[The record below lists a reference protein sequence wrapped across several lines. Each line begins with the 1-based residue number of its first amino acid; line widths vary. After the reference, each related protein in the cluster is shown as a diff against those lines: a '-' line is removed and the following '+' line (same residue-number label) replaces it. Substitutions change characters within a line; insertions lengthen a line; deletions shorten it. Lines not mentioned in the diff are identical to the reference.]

1 MWSFRIQY
9 HMRTVKH
16 AYFVTLTYAHGQAS
30 RSENGFLTLNKKHF
44 QNYVKRIRKSLNQ
57 TKETPFNEQIKYIVT
72 GEYGTQRK
80 RPHYHAIIFNVP
92 YDVISAHWE
101 HGIIDIREISAS
113 RIAYVFKY
121 CQKARIGRKQQHS
134 RDDRVPEYVN
144 FSQGLGKQWLT
155 PKNIQFHVDNID
167 NPTLIFGKSR
177 IAIPRYYKHRIFTDE
192 QRQQIAENMANY
204 TKDSESIILSHDE
217 AYKLLE
223 YKNEKIR
230 LMHKKAKKEQNE

>member
-1 MWSFRIQY
+1 MWAFRIQY
-9 HMRTVKH
+9 HMRTVDH

-30 RSENGFLTLNKKHF
+30 RTENGFLTLNKKNF
-44 QNYVKRIRKSLNQ
+44 QNYVKRIRKQLNQ
-57 TKETPFNEQIKYIVT
+57 DKKTPFDKQVKYVVT

-80 RPHYHAIIFNVP
+80 RPHYHAIILNVP
-92 YDVISAHWE
+92 YDVIVSNWQ
-101 HGIIDIREISAS
+101 HGIVDVREISPS

-155 PKNIQFHVDNID
+155 PKNIDFHVKNID
-167 NPTLIFGKSR
+167 NPTLIYGKSR

-192 QRQQIAENMANY
+192 QRHYIADKMATYSQENQEV
-204 TKDSESIILSHDE
+204 SLSHDE
-217 AYKLLE
+217 AYQLLQ